1 MQLIKFLFGIVLA
14 QITTVFLVLLSTDG
28 LDTLELIKLAIPILF
43 ISLII
48 ALWFS
53 SISAHYCKD
62 AVGKAEGIF
71 AREREK
77 LRVNAERAKRQVEK
91 EAQKEIIHEATTTHA
106 KANFKVGIA
115 FAGVLGIGGL
125 FVFAQM
131 VTVGL
136 LAISAGGGAIGGYY
150 WRGRRLEANRRLE
163 EIESKDLKVI
173 ESKPS
178 RLSQF
183 KLLK

>member
-1 MQLIKFLFGIVLA
+1 MQLLKFLFGIILA
-14 QITTVFLVLLSTDG
+14 QMATAFLVLLSTDE
-28 LDTLELIKLAIPILF
+28 LDTSELTKLAIPILF
-43 ISLII
+43 ISLTI

-53 SISAHYCKD
+53 SMAEHYRKD
-62 AVGKAEGIF
+62 AIGKAEGDF
-71 AREREK
+71 AKEREQ
-77 LRVNAERAKRQVEK
+77 LRVNAERAKRRVEK
-91 EAQKEIIHEATTTHA
+91 KAQKDIVKEATTTHA
-106 KANFKVGIA
+106 KANFKVGMA

-150 WRGRRLEANRRLE
+150 WRGRRLESGRLR
-163 EIESKDLKVI
+163 EIEIKDLKVI

-178 RLSQF
+178 RFSKF
-183 KLLK
+183 KLLKS